1 MLTVTLTPTVI
12 EASQKINVIPARASV
27 KVDTRVPP
35 GLGADVALGRLHD
48 MLGDTADGLEIELT
62 EQVYGYVSD
71 HRTEM
76 MSTIERWIE
85 AHDAGARAVPV
96 LWPCYSD
103 SNYFRAAFP
112 NVIAYGFFPH
122 RHQTLLETT
131 PLMHNAN
138 ERIDVRDLG
147 YAASFYADL
156 ARELLG

>member
-1 MLTVTLTPTVI
+1 
-12 EASQKINVIPARASV
+12 
-27 KVDTRVPP
+27 
-35 GLGADVALGRLHD
+35 VALGRLHD
-48 MLGDTADGLEIELT
+48 VLGETADGLEIEFT

-76 MSTIERWIE
+76 MSAIERWIE
-85 AHDAGARAVPV
+85 AHDPGARAVPV
-96 LWPCYSD
+96 LLPGYSD
-103 SNYFRAAFP
+103 SSYFRAVFP
-112 NVIAYGFFPH
+112 DLIAYGFFPH
-122 RHQTLLETT
+122 HHQTLLETA